1 MLGKPLYV
9 KDRNMHILV
18 LDFQGFRFSRHDGSK
33 SVATSNRSA
42 IANAMSTDSKLFSLC
57 TLLSSTV
64 CFNVKKSFDA
74 DTLTDLD
81 MFRDL
86 SRIIKIKPSN

>member
-1 MLGKPLYV
+1 
-9 KDRNMHILV
+9 MHIVV
-18 LDFQGFRFSRHDGSK
+18 LDFQGFRFSRYDASK
-33 SVATSNRSA
+33 SAATSNRSA
-42 IANAMSTDSKLFSLC
+42 FANNMTTDSKLFSLC
-57 TLLSSTV
+57 TLLSSTI

-86 SRIIKIKPSN
+86 SRLIKIKPSN